1 MFVSRS
7 PPLLLWSRICKFD
20 MRSIFGI
27 HCTVFLKA
35 DVEMDP
41 CQGYHIAFNH
51 PRVISLFL
59 YHLFLPVHS
68 IFVQN
73 AFVKMMQSYE
83 GQDGLNFTQDEI
95 FGIFDLPGNLSLDSR
110 EGRLVSRD
118 VKSVLICFDALEHVA
133 FEAAI
138 KEISVTRAVVL
149 FSKDVIHA
157 LGLKKEMLLR
167 AKIQWQLSRQDF
179 LRQHQSVDNVKDHLK
194 ILFHSG
200 NQKEV
205 NFVIFCEE
213 QITPKT
219 F

>member
-1 MFVSRS
+1 MV
-7 PPLLLWSRICKFD
+7 
-20 MRSIFGI
+20 
-27 HCTVFLKA
+27 
-35 DVEMDP
+35 
-41 CQGYHIAFNH
+41 
-51 PRVISLFL
+51 
-59 YHLFLPVHS
+59 
-68 IFVQN
+68 
-73 AFVKMMQSYE
+73 QSYE

-95 FGIFDLPGNLSLDSR
+95 FGIFDLPSNLSLDSR

-118 VKSVLICFDALEHVA
+118 VKSVLICFDAIEHVA
-133 FEAAI
+133 FEAVI

-149 FSKDVIHA
+149 LSKDVVNA

-205 NFVIFCEE
+205 HSVIFCKE
-213 QITPKT
+213 QVTSKI